1 MITDPKTYTAIAW
14 VMTLGILPSI
24 LLTPIL
30 IKKIQKGIIKIQ
42 TKDSSWGNIFM
53 TSLFM
58 GMISAFSGMVFSHL
72 REGLKGLLPVI
83 VLFISAAIMAICGLL
98 IKKAKITWLEMP
110 FGGQIARNV
119 DLETLEGFLQK
130 LSARTS
136 IGEILKIKANAQ
148 NIQIVDNQLDAE
160 EVFDYQWALD
170 TAKVS
175 GLLMG

>member
-1 MITDPKTYTAIAW
+1 VRI
-14 VMTLGILPSI
+14 SE
-24 LLTPIL
+24 
-30 IKKIQKGIIKIQ
+30 
-42 TKDSSWGNIFM
+42 GNL
-53 TSLFM
+53 S
-58 GMISAFSGMVFSHL
+58 
-72 REGLKGLLPVI
+72 KGLVFG
-83 VLFISAAIMAICGLL
+83 VLDIDT
-98 IKKAKITWLEMP
+98 AKITWLEMP